1 VTVQWVKTHIGKL
14 RTWVPKT
21 YTFHFQAMSQAP
33 LPGVGSIGMGT
44 LTGKT
49 DQTQTVY
56 IGVAEAPTP
65 AVDARKAV
73 VAAVAAGLARLVV

>member
-1 VTVQWVKTHIGKL
+1 
-14 RTWVPKT
+14 
-21 YTFHFQAMSQAP
+21 
-33 LPGVGSIGMGT
+33 MGT